1 MEEETDDE
9 TKSNSEVDTN
19 TEVEKEELSVVKDL
33 LNDVIDQV
41 DEKSDVSNV
50 VLDHKVEESKEVVL
64 PDDDVIPVDQDEKAE
79 DVTDVVPAEEPAP
92 PPTPEVH
99 LLPRWL
105 KISLILLVMTSW
117 MSLLVYCYLFFIT
130 V

>member
-41 DEKSDVSNV
+41 DEKRDVSNV
-50 VLDHKVEESKEVVL
+50 VLDHKVEELKEVVL

-92 PPTPEVH
+92 PPTAEVH